1 MKVLNKF
8 FVIALLLSFI
18 LAAGVVSAADD
29 MTFEQ
34 SNTNKITTNDPDINP
49 DYNYDKLTTKET
61 KNENNVDKLSTSG
74 GNQLL
79 KNDHHDNFTNIQNK
93 INSANPGDTIFLD
106 GKTYIGL
113 GTELTITKQLTI
125 VGGSNLTD
133 TKYATLDAKGLSR
146 ILTVSASNITLKGIK
161 FINGNSASAG
171 ALYVTGND
179 FNISNSI
186 FSNNYADINYG
197 AMFIDGTNSTLR
209 NCIFENNHAYT
220 VGALHIAWTAADCD
234 MSGLRFIN
242 NTAYGHVGAIS
253 FNAANSTLNN
263 ITFENNHAN
272 IFTGALSITEFAV
285 GIEVSGL
292 RFINNTANNGVGA
305 MYINAADS
313 TLNNITFENNHANDF
328 SSALYIASDAVG
340 CYVSG
345 LRFINNTADN
355 YYGAMS
361 IYAANSTLNN
371 ITFENNHA
379 NDFAGAL
386 YIGEDAV
393 GCDVSG
399 LRFINN
405 TARNCSAMIV
415 AGANSTLRNIT
426 FENNRAENGASAL
439 FIHKRA
445 VGCEATGL
453 TLINNFAKNADTIA
467 WNANGGSMNDVEI
480 IGGDGTTAVNITGN
494 NNIMTNIRINYYN
507 GTGIKIRGKINQLR
521 NTTVSE
527 SIGTAIDV
535 EGKNNEIINTEIK
548 NHEGTGVEIDGD
560 NNQLVD
566 TNFNGGNGPMI
577 VVNGK
582 GNNIDKVNNNGHTGG
597 DIVFNNPKNKVNNLN
612 GTGIAAVITASDA
625 TYSVIYGGKYIV
637 TISGAF
643 NQKVTFKIN
652 GIRYT
657 TTTDSNGVARIILS
671 RTMLGSVGSK
681 KITIAVVSDKYVASP
696 VTKNINVIKE
706 NSKIASKNYKFKKSA
721 KSKKVKATLKDS
733 QGIAIKKVKV
743 TLKIKGKMVKG
754 RKSYSLKTSSKGAVS
769 FNLKKT
775 KFAKKGKYSATL
787 SFKGDGNY
795 NQAIKKIK
803 IQIK

>member
-1 MKVLNKF
+1 
-8 FVIALLLSFI
+8 
-18 LAAGVVSAADD
+18 
-29 MTFEQ
+29 
-34 SNTNKITTNDPDINP
+34 
-49 DYNYDKLTTKET
+49 
-61 KNENNVDKLSTSG
+61 
-74 GNQLL
+74 
-79 KNDHHDNFTNIQNK
+79 
-93 INSANPGDTIFLD
+93 
-106 GKTYIGL
+106 
-113 GTELTITKQLTI
+113 
-125 VGGSNLTD
+125 
-133 TKYATLDAKGLSR
+133 
-146 ILTVSASNITLKGIK
+146 
-161 FINGNSASAG
+161 
-171 ALYVTGND
+171 
-179 FNISNSI
+179 
-186 FSNNYADINYG
+186 
-197 AMFIDGTNSTLR
+197 
-209 NCIFENNHAYT
+209 
-220 VGALHIAWTAADCD
+220 
-234 MSGLRFIN
+234 
-242 NTAYGHVGAIS
+242 
-253 FNAANSTLNN
+253 
-263 ITFENNHAN
+263 
-272 IFTGALSITEFAV
+272 
-285 GIEVSGL
+285 
-292 RFINNTANNGVGA
+292 
-305 MYINAADS
+305 
-313 TLNNITFENNHANDF
+313 
-328 SSALYIASDAVG
+328 
-340 CYVSG
+340 
-345 LRFINNTADN
+345 
-355 YYGAMS
+355 
-361 IYAANSTLNN
+361 
-371 ITFENNHA
+371 
-379 NDFAGAL
+379 
-386 YIGEDAV
+386 
-393 GCDVSG
+393 
-399 LRFINN
+399 
-405 TARNCSAMIV
+405 MIV

-507 GTGIKIRGKINQLR
+507 GAGIKIRGKINQLR
-521 NTTVSE
+521 NATVSE

-566 TNFNGGNGPMI
+566 TTFNGGNGPMI